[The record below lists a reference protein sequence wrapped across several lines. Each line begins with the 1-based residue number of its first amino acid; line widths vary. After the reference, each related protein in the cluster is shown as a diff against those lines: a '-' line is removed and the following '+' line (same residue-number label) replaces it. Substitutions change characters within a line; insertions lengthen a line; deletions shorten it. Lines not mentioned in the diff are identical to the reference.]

1 MNEDLKVVG
10 NMVVPSDYN
19 INTRRVTSAKQLPNG
34 DLELEYND
42 GTIAVQPLS
51 SITQGPASQIDLD
64 MATVNINAKI
74 QELENRINQLDA
86 TLTKKKSAADITI
99 STMRAYTRLLLAK
112 LNVISSNKET
122 QLRIQNLTE
131 LIEKK
136 IMEDILK

>member
-1 MNEDLKVVG
+1 MNEELKITG
-10 NMVVPSDYN
+10 TTIEPSN
-19 INTRRVTSAKQLPNG
+19 IITSAKQLPNG
-34 DLELEYND
+34 DLELQYRD
-42 GTIAVQPLS
+42 GTIVTQQLS
-51 SITQGPASQIDLD
+51 SITQGTASQIDLD

-74 QELENRINQLDA
+74 QELENKISQLDA
-86 TLTKKKSAADITI
+86 TLTKKKSAADITV

-122 QLRIQNLTE
+122 QLRITNLTE

>member
-1 MNEDLKVVG
+1 MNEDLKVTGIVA
-10 NMVVPSDYN
+10 PSDYD
-19 INTRRVTSAKQLPNG
+19 INTRGVTSVKQLDNG
-34 DLELEYND
+34 DIELKYND
-42 GTIAVQPLS
+42 GTTAIQQLS
-51 SITQGPASQIDLD
+51 SITQGTASQIDLD

-74 QELENRINQLDA
+74 QELENKINQLDA

>member
-1 MNEDLKVVG
+1 MNEDLKITG
-10 NMVVPSDYN
+10 TTIEPSNY
-19 INTRRVTSAKQLPNG
+19 ITSAKQLPSG
-34 DLELEYND
+34 ELELQYRD
-42 GTIAVQPLS
+42 GTVITQPLT
-51 SITQGPASQIDLD
+51 SITQGTASQIDLD

-74 QELENRINQLDA
+74 QELENKINQLDA